1 MKNTTRKGR
10 LIATVVLVCILA
22 ANAVQAQNFYSK
34 ELKTESDG
42 FRWYE
47 YTYEKNANGKWPN
60 AAFDINGNR
69 LTPTTD
75 YLISYRDGYFEVWIR
90 NDSRNNH
97 VYLLYDKKGNCVV
110 PDRGFNDISLIDAK
124 DGFFIAGIFDNQ
136 YKTIQTGVFDKN
148 GNCIISEKLGY
159 TWIGYYKEHG
169 LFWCRKGE
177 QEHTISRDGMYYTEE
192 FMNNKEFNSAA
203 KKPVPNRTN
212 TTNAVAKQSTTP
224 KPSTQTQTSPQSQQ
238 SNNNNGNSQ
247 QIDLYNLTIDQQIEW
262 MRQAAQNVQ
271 FNFDFSNMPVMPA
284 GTPPPT
290 TNTNSS
296 YNSSST
302 SKSPSNQ
309 TASDLQNKQ
318 MDQRAYEGYA
328 DMLMNMCYGR
338 TTYNDSN
345 RLSYQKTMRELR
357 MKWVNKG
364 SPFVQ
369 SQWETWNG
377 SRR

>member
-1 MKNTTRKGR
+1 MKKTLLLLLTTLSFTIITHSQTIPEGVYIIRSSIDNHYVIDLSSSKTQNGNN
-10 LIATVVLVCILA
+10 IQIWHDNGTK
-22 ANAVQAQNFYSK
+22 AQRWKVTHHNGAITIRSMIDSNYAIDLNQSEAK
-34 ELKTESDG
+34 EGNNIQIWLSNGTDAQ
-42 FRWYE
+42 RWYPK
-47 YTYEKNANGKWPN
+47 YDNGGYILCSAIKQN
-60 AAFDINGNR
+60 YVIDLNNSN
-69 LTPTTD
+69 TN
-75 YLISYRDGYFEVWIR
+75 DGTNIHLW
-90 NDSRNNH
+90 
-97 VYLLYDKKGNCVV
+97 L
-110 PDRGFNDISLIDAK
+110 
-124 DGFFIAGIFDNQ
+124 
-136 YKTIQTGVFDKN
+136 KN
-148 GNCIISEKLGY
+148 GTKAQR
-159 TWIGYYKEHG
+159 WIFERVYE
-169 LFWCRKGE
+169 
-177 QEHTISRDGMYYTEE
+177 S
-192 FMNNKEFNSAA
+192 NSNQAI
-203 KKPVPNRTN
+203 VNQS
-212 TTNAVAKQSTTP
+212 KQSGH
-224 KPSTQTQTSPQSQQ
+224 PQSQQ

-302 SKSPSNQ
+302 SKSSSNQ
-309 TASDLQNKQ
+309 TAYDLQNKQ

-345 RLSYQKTMRELR
+345 RLSYQKTMRDLR